1 MQRVERFGQESE
13 RARVQSTALREF
25 WERLPVWCNVCMTLL
40 HVSSALTFATPPRYS
55 ALGTAAFPLFWV
67 VLYYR
72 VGRKPVERPGATQVV
87 ALSATAAAIAL
98 LSWAASRLAWN
109 PADPSS
115 LRLPFELIAIAWAVV
130 LFLHCLRDRGWR
142 VVAVFFLGAG
152 LYALMLENIGIALGY
167 FRESGYHLYV
177 PFTAVPLAVVA
188 GWCTVFYPCAYI
200 GEALAMRFPA
210 AMRFGGLPVA
220 LGIAAI
226 ALSTDLHFDPVA
238 TVLGLWNW
246 DERLPSFFLG
256 VPLVNF
262 TSWFAAVFGF
272 AAVYV
277 YVERRRLASA
287 IARGL

>member
-72 VGRKPVERPGATQVV
+72 VGRKPGERPGATQVV

-98 LSWAASRLAWN
+98 LSWATSRVAWN

-115 LRLPFELIAIAWAVV
+115 LRLPFELIAIAWAIV

-142 VVAVFFLGAG
+142 GVAVFFLGAG

-177 PFTAVPLAVVA
+177 PTDPSAVTCLFVESCPARKTGSSFSRPPADRLSLRRWLVVCPSNRNTSS
-188 GWCTVFYPCAYI
+188 CTCFS
-200 GEALAMRFPA
+200 
-210 AMRFGGLPVA
+210 VA
-220 LGIAAI
+220 
-226 ALSTDLHFDPVA
+226 SRDS
-238 TVLGLWNW
+238 
-246 DERLPSFFLG
+246 RLPSFFLG